1 MIGFSGVLRALGLAL
16 VGSMHPRMLW
26 LSFRPFL
33 IVAFFW
39 GVLLW
44 FVWSPALDY
53 LRIFLSASI
62 FTSWI
67 EHALAWL
74 GIEGSQTWL
83 APLFF
88 IMLLMPIAA
97 ISLLVTIAFSTVP
110 AIVNS
115 VAEQAAYAKLAIHLD
130 ASFFGSFFGSLVYT
144 IWSSLICL
152 VLVFLSLP
160 VWWIPPLFAILPPL
174 LWGWLTMRLMTYDV
188 LAKHATTAERNIL
201 LEKYRWSL
209 LTMGILAGLLGVV
222 PSFFWATSVLAL
234 VLFPFVSFVAL
245 WVYSIIFV
253 FAALWFAHFL
263 LQALV
268 ELRSAPMIDVI
279 EADVLGR

>member
-188 LAKHATTAERNIL
+188 LAKHATTAERNTL

-209 LTMGILAGLLGVV
+209 LIMGILAGLLGVV

-253 FAALWFAHFL
+253 FAALWFSHFL

-268 ELRSAPMIDVI
+268 DLRSAPMNDVI
-279 EADVLGR
+279 EADALGR

>member
-130 ASFFGSFFGSLVYT
+130 TSFFGSFFGSLVYT

-152 VLVFLSLP
+152 VLVFLTLP

-188 LAKHATTAERNIL
+188 LAKHATTAERNTL

-245 WVYSIIFV
+245 WVYSLIFV
-253 FAALWFAHFL
+253 FAALY
-263 LQALV
+263 
-268 ELRSAPMIDVI
+268 
-279 EADVLGR
+279 